1 MWLFLKSMLMQWAI
15 LKLLL
20 KSLGGLGIL
29 VPLAFLLKL
38 IGVKLIAILGV
49 LALPVLIVLAIIGLP
64 FILVF
69 VMGGVLLALVA
80 AALSFGLMALKI
92 IIPIA
97 IIVWLCGVLIGPRGD
112 KPGGKGGTTG
122 TTGEKPA

>member
-38 IGVKLIAILGV
+38 IGVKVLGILGV

-64 FILVF
+64 FILVLL
-69 VMGGVLLALVA
+69 MGGLLLALVA
-80 AALSFGLMALKI
+80 GALSFGLMALKVI
-92 IIPIA
+92 VPIA
-97 IIVWLCGVLIGPRGD
+97 IIIWLVGVLVCPRGD
-112 KPGGKGGTTG
+112 KPGGGKTSTP
-122 TTGEKPA
+122 GEKPA